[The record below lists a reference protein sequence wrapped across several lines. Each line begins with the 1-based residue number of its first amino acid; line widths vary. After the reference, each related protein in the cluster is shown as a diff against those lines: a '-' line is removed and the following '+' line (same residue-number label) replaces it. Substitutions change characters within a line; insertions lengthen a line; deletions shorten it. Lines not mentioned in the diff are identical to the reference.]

1 MWELLGFARIFLNI
15 FYVFLELHIPI
26 TEAPTSRYNTYMNL
40 ISLSLQNFRSYS
52 KRTFSF
58 YKNTTIIVGPNA
70 QGKTNLLEALSLL
83 STGES
88 FRAQKIEE
96 MLKIGEEVGR
106 VKIEIAHDNETKG
119 KRDENTEDKEELEV
133 VITNGTVL
141 NEHAQKRKFL
151 VNGTAKR
158 KSDVVGRFPTV
169 LFRPEDM
176 DLVTGSP
183 SFRRQFLNS
192 VLVQADQEYRNSLDQ
207 YEKALKRR
215 NALLDLLREGTT
227 TRAAFT
233 FWDMLM
239 IRHGEMLTKKREEF
253 IEYLNRQTHFP
264 MKFQIVYDPSRISEE
279 RLHKYAIAE
288 VEVGYTLVGPHKDD
302 FLITLANGT
311 EKDLAK
317 YGSRGE
323 QRMAILWLKLNELQ
337 FLEKSLEEKPLLLLD
352 DVFSELDEKHRKMIL
367 DTFSNQQTILTSTR
381 LTVPDTIAETAEIIA
396 L

>member
-1 MWELLGFARIFLNI
+1 
-15 FYVFLELHIPI
+15 
-26 TEAPTSRYNTYMNL
+26 MNL
-40 ISLSLQNFRSYS
+40 NKVTLQNFRSYS
-52 KRTFSF
+52 KRIFSF
-58 YKNTTIIVGPNA
+58 TRNTTIIVGPNA

-106 VKIEIAHDNETKG
+106 VKIEISHDNEKHL
-119 KRDENTEDKEELEV
+119 DQEDNEELEV

-141 NEHAQKRKFL
+141 GERAQKRKFL
-151 VNGTAKR
+151 VNNTAKR

-176 DLVTGSP
+176 DMVTGSP
-183 SFRRQFLNS
+183 SLRRQFLNS
-192 VLVQADQEYRNSLDQ
+192 VLVQADHEYRNSLDQ

-215 NALLDLLREGTT
+215 NALLDLLREGST

-253 IEYLNRQTHFP
+253 IEYLNTHIDFP
-264 MKFQIVYDPSRISEE
+264 MKFQINYDPSRISEE
-279 RLHKYAIAE
+279 RLHKYAIQE

-302 FLITLANGT
+302 FQITLHNGE

-337 FLEKSLEEKPLLLLD
+337 FLETSLAEKPLLLLD

-367 DTFSNQQTILTSTR
+367 DTFSNQQTILTSTK
-381 LTVPDTIAETAEIIA
+381 LTVPDTITETAEVIS